1 MPISMPEALQ
11 QALSLPGLG
20 WLILTIG
27 AAGLVRGFTGF
38 GTAMIFVPVATQFL
52 PIADVVFLMAATG
65 IVSTFAL
72 APQAWHECD
81 KTEISTMGIAATL
94 TVPLGLWVMAQADT
108 VALRWIACGITGVTL
123 LAIVT
128 GWRWQGRLGAPGRL
142 AIGGSAGVIG
152 GMTGLTGP
160 VVIVFYLASSSDVRK
175 IRANTIIFLAL
186 LDVAIVFSI
195 LIGGAADL
203 SILWIVLLLGVPYL
217 TTTLIGKAL
226 FDPKLERIYRA
237 AAYSVILIAVVSG
250 LPILD

>member
-1 MPISMPEALQ
+1 MPDALQ
-11 QALSLPGLG
+11 QALALPGLN

-65 IVSTFAL
+65 IVSTCAL
-72 APQAWHECD
+72 APQAWRECD
-81 KTEISTMGIAATL
+81 KSEISTLGIAAAI
-94 TVPLGLWVMAQADT
+94 TVPLGLWIMAQVDT
-108 VALRWIACGITGVTL
+108 IILRWIACGIIGLTL
-123 LAIVT
+123 FAVIT
-128 GWRWQGRLGAPGRL
+128 GWRWEGRLGLPGRL
-142 AIGGSAGVIG
+142 AVGASAGVVG

-160 VVIVFYLASSSDVRK
+160 VVIVFYLASSTNVRK

-186 LDVAIVFSI
+186 LDIAIVFNI
-195 LIGGAADL
+195 LIRGAADM

-217 TTTLIGKAL
+217 ITTLIGKAV
-226 FDPKLERIYRA
+226 FDPKLERIYRV